1 MLSLICVKVVK
12 HFSCFSPP
20 QKCKKQVAAW
30 STNIKHHI
38 QQEVFLLMKYCCQP
52 ITSSFFSKKNVS
64 VQRWSSIPVELT
76 LQSDSGILCGLLCY
90 QSLSLVL
97 IRLDQKLLLYFDRS
111 FGSFL
116 HFLQL
121 WKRKKYTKRDLSV
134 LEKWDHRIRH
144 IPKEMAFQT
153 TYLISSLAIRTFS
166 CCNSPFYEKKFCFEM
181 SFWSSHS
188 PSKGLGS
195 KHHNYETH
203 CLKSGVCKLIS
214 K

>member
-1 MLSLICVKVVK
+1 MYEPILHFSNYTLKKANYKLLNSLFTLNFSKKSEVLSLICIKVVK
-12 HFSCFSPP
+12 HFSYFSPP

-38 QQEVFLLMKYCCQP
+38 QKVVFLLMEYCCQP

-64 VQRWSSIPVELT
+64 VQRWNSIPVELT

-97 IRLDQKLLLYFDRS
+97 TRLDQKLLLYFDRS

-121 WKRKKYTKRDLSV
+121 
-134 LEKWDHRIRH
+134 
-144 IPKEMAFQT
+144 
-153 TYLISSLAIRTFS
+153 
-166 CCNSPFYEKKFCFEM
+166 
-181 SFWSSHS
+181 
-188 PSKGLGS
+188 
-195 KHHNYETH
+195 
-203 CLKSGVCKLIS
+203 
-214 K
+214 

>member
-1 MLSLICVKVVK
+1 MYEPILHFSNYTLKKANYKLLNSLFTLNFSKKSEVLSLICIKVVK

-38 QQEVFLLMKYCCQP
+38 QKVVFLLMEYCCQP

-64 VQRWSSIPVELT
+64 VQRWNSIPVELT

-97 IRLDQKLLLYFDRS
+97 TRLDQKLLLYFDRS

-121 WKRKKYTKRDLSV
+121 
-134 LEKWDHRIRH
+134 
-144 IPKEMAFQT
+144 
-153 TYLISSLAIRTFS
+153 
-166 CCNSPFYEKKFCFEM
+166 
-181 SFWSSHS
+181 
-188 PSKGLGS
+188 
-195 KHHNYETH
+195 
-203 CLKSGVCKLIS
+203 
-214 K
+214 